1 MTDSRE
7 PTSFLPLRVKEAA
20 ILLLATA
27 ALSGQDVHPVGP
39 QSVTVPVDMMA
50 NPSLKLW
57 QVSRAWLGLDFQST
71 GGYLRITNASSIAF
85 NSARFYAEYYDD
97 AGRLCFTL
105 AFVQDKNLDG
115 IRGPFAPGTTRRLSA
130 TASVAPVVRP
140 RKVRLWFLGE
150 AGAPEAPHA
159 EMIAP
164 VTVRDGTIG
173 TVGGIR
179 LSKRPNQ
186 PLIPLALV
194 DATSES
200 RDARPP
206 ASFKVVAA
214 RDDASRLW
222 AAELASRLRFA
233 PATHGGEPIASRT
246 LILIRALKTEPP
258 RDIPAA
264 PAFEDPWVR
273 LYVAASSGTSPP
285 PMVNLLRV
293 WSEEG
298 SDVYRY
304 FSVGTDWCLP
314 VFRWVPD
321 PIHGGTHREWLPADE
336 L

>member
-1 MTDSRE
+1 MAFKT
-7 PTSFLPLRVKEAA
+7 PA

-27 ALSGQDVHPVGP
+27 VLTGQDVRPVGP
-39 QSVTVPVDMMA
+39 QSVTVPVDVMA
-50 NPSLKLW
+50 DPSQNLW
-57 QVSRAWLGLDFQST
+57 RVSRAWLSLNFHST
-71 GGYLRITNASSIAF
+71 EGYVRITNVSSIPF

-105 AFVQDKNLDG
+105 VFVQDRNLDG
-115 IRGPFAPGTTRRLSA
+115 IRGPFSPGETRTLSA
-130 TASVAPVVRP
+130 IASVAPGVRP
-140 RKVRLWFLGE
+140 RRVRLWFLDE
-150 AGAPEAPHA
+150 AGAPEPPHA
-159 EMIAP
+159 EVIAP

-173 TVGGIR
+173 TVEGIH
-179 LSKRPNQ
+179 LSELPNQ

-200 RDARPP
+200 RDMRPP

-214 RDDASRLW
+214 RDESSRQW
-222 AAELASRLRFA
+222 ATELVSKLRFA
-233 PATHGGEPIASRT
+233 PATHGWEPVASRT
-246 LILIRALKTEPP
+246 LILIRVLSPHPSK
-258 RDIPAA
+258 DIPAA

-273 LYVAASSGTSPP
+273 LYVAASSGNSPP
-285 PMVNLLRV
+285 PIVNLLRI

-298 SDVYRY
+298 SDMFRY

-321 PIHGGTHREWLPADE
+321 PIHGGTHREWLPDDD